1 MGIKIK
7 INQSALEKAV
17 KEAAMAKA
25 MEMTYDIECPHCH
38 AAINVSAAKSVCPAC
53 GGEIDLKFKFD

>member
-7 INQSALEKAV
+7 INHSTLDKV
-17 KEAAMAKA
+17 VRDAAMVKA
-25 MEMTYDIECPHCH
+25 SEMTYDIACPHCH
-38 AAINVSAAKSVCPAC
+38 AAISVSAGKSVCPAC

>member
-7 INQSALEKAV
+7 INHSTLDKV
-17 KEAAMAKA
+17 VRDAAMAKA

-38 AAINVSAAKSVCPAC
+38 AAISVSAGKSVCPAC